1 MAGVTSS
8 STLSGQF
15 RNHFRKQLLKW
26 TEQLLVLN
34 QFAQKLPVK
43 VPKNGGGKGITAF
56 RFGNPAI
63 NDVQALTEG
72 TVPANSTARQLSL
85 SSISKSLTQFG
96 EHTVLTDILTGTDLF
111 DSSERAMKTIAK
123 DMALHFELLT
133 RNVLVGSNTTISGA
147 NMGTAQEG
155 GGSLD
160 NSDTLNEN
168 FITGA
173 DFAALNSSTTGNVN
187 TAAFVLDNATELQ
200 INRAP
205 LMDGKNYAC
214 VLGPQ
219 VARDLMRDT
228 DWLEAKKY
236 SDVKDLYNGE
246 IGSLYGVRFAMH
258 TVPFVATGSATNSD
272 RFIYSTAGGNG
283 TGTGKNIYTSLFLGA
298 ESFGVPAL
306 SGENPAE
313 PDIIVAEG
321 ADKADPYNQ
330 LTTLAVKTYW
340 TALRVNCN
348 WYCIARTKTAFN
360 V

>member
-1 MAGVTSS
+1 MAGITSS

-43 VPKNGGGKGITAF
+43 VPKGSGAKGITAF

-63 NDVQALTEG
+63 TDVQSLTEG
-72 TVPANSTARQLSL
+72 TVPANSTSRQLSL
-85 SSISKSLTQFG
+85 TSIEKALTQRG
-96 EHTVLTDILTGTDLF
+96 EFVVLTDILTGQDLF
-111 DSSERAMKTIAK
+111 DSSEQAMKTLAK
-123 DMALHFELLT
+123 DMALYFEVLT

-155 GGSLD
+155 AGTLD

-168 FITGA
+168 FVTTG
-173 DFAALNSSTTGNVN
+173 DFSDLNAATTGNVI
-187 TAAFVLDNATELQ
+187 TASFVLDNATELQ

-205 LMDGKNYAC
+205 LMDGRNYAA

-219 VARDLMRDT
+219 VSRDLMRDT

-246 IGSLYGVRFAMH
+246 IGSLYGVRFVQH
-258 TVPFVATGSATNSD
+258 TVPFVATGSVTDTD
-272 RFIYSTAGGNG
+272 RFIYSTTGGNG
-283 TGTGKNIYTSLFLGA
+283 TGTGKNIYATLFLGA

-313 PDIIVAEG
+313 PDIVVASG
-321 ADKADPYNQ
+321 ADKADPFNQ

-348 WYCIARTKTAFN
+348 WYSIARTKTAY